1 MTLSPQLYPRP
12 RHDEPSPLARAARI
26 ARALGTVLL
35 AAGAAFAAP
44 PPAETPE
51 TPESPGT
58 PDTRR
63 PPAVDRQ
70 AETEAAA
77 AVGVPALLPSGLL
90 VFVDPATG
98 RILERP
104 RPEQLAALRALRIE
118 QAARAGSAE
127 ERQRVLD
134 SLPRFEVP
142 GGFGVDVDGL
152 FESSLVVERA
162 ADGSLRVRCAEADH
176 HGHDHVTPAPGTPD
190 PAAPPEH

>member
-1 MTLSPQLYPRP
+1 MTLSPHLHPRP
-12 RHDEPSPLARAARI
+12 RHDELSPLARAGRI

-44 PPAETPE
+44 PPADA
-51 TPESPGT
+51 
-58 PDTRR
+58 PDT
-63 PPAVDRQ
+63 PGDPTPHA
-70 AETEAAA
+70 AEPVSAPNA
-77 AVGVPALLPSGLL
+77 AVAVPALLPSGLL

-104 RPEQLAALRALRIE
+104 RPEQLAALRAVRLE

-127 ERQRVLD
+127 ERQRFLD
-134 SLPRFEVP
+134 SLPRFQVP
-142 GGFGVDVDGL
+142 GGFGVDVEGL
-152 FESSLVVERA
+152 FQSSLVVVRA

-176 HGHDHVTPAPGTPD
+176 HGHDHATPAPGTPD